1 MPPTTVKYP
10 ACLSAKNALIQGC
23 RPHILIEYSINSKDT
38 FLVILQSLSL
48 TVWYITKT
56 QLIRPTALPA
66 LAPTDDVY
74 DDHVLWV
81 SGPSHS
87 PSVCLQLNNKIQKIK
102 KNITISY
109 AASRDITKQPAAGA
123 GRRQDLTQL
132 NALLSVCTLIHT
144 SIADLVIR
152 NTSSPLTVVAIETGL
167 NSLKRA
173 LNPHESAPSSI
184 RQSWIGLYYLY
195 SQIS

>member
-1 MPPTTVKYP
+1 MSLAKSVAKWAESIHLNVGLSFNRPTTKCHWEDAVYAAHNCQISCLS
-10 ACLSAKNALIQGC
+10 ACLSAYLSAKNALIQGC

-66 LAPTDDVY
+66 LAPPDDVY

-87 PSVCLQLNNKIQKIK
+87 PSVCLQLNNKIQKI
-102 KNITISY
+102 
-109 AASRDITKQPAAGA
+109 
-123 GRRQDLTQL
+123 
-132 NALLSVCTLIHT
+132 
-144 SIADLVIR
+144 
-152 NTSSPLTVVAIETGL
+152 
-167 NSLKRA
+167 
-173 LNPHESAPSSI
+173 
-184 RQSWIGLYYLY
+184 
-195 SQIS
+195 